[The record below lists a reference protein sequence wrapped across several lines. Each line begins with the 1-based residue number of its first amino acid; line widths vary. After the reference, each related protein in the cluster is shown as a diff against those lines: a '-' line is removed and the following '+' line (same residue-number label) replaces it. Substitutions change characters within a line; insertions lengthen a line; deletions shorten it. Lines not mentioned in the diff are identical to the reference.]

1 MPVELVITPEN
12 TAYTVP
18 VTINH
23 DTIVEV
29 DEMFSVVLSTDE
41 GGVVIESDTAEITIT
56 DASEWSVQ
64 YMIMSVSHQTYVLSL
79 TAVEIEVSEGPY
91 TSPEGEVVE
100 VSVMAT
106 NPAGRTVTVDVT
118 GMDGTAVGE
127 NVTY

>member
-12 TAYTVP
+12 TDYTVP

-23 DTIVEV
+23 DSVVEV

-41 GGVVIESDTAEITIT
+41 DGVRIESDTTDITIT

-79 TAVEIEVSEGPY
+79 TAVVIVVSGGPY

-106 NPAGRTVTVDVT
+106 NPAGRTVTVDVMSV
-118 GMDGTAVGE
+118 GGTAGE
-127 NVTY
+127 YITY